1 MMEQSL
7 YPEYP
12 LSLLDRR
19 GDQRRIVA
27 RRSAT
32 VRASSL
38 LTFDPAAQRGAPLWA
53 LPIAALTGPSRRR
66 TEPKAIAPLMAF
78 RRIIAAIRL
87 WRERA
92 RSRQQLRELSDYMLD
107 DIGVRR
113 EELGYEPAKPFGH
126 RN

>member
-19 GDQRRIVA
+19 GDQRRSVA
-27 RRSAT
+27 RRPAT

-38 LTFDPAAQRGAPLWA
+38 LTLDPAAQRGAPLWA
-53 LPIAALTGPSRRR
+53 LLIAALFGQSRRR
-66 TEPKAIAPLMAF
+66 PEPKAIAPLTAF

-92 RSRQQLRELSDYMLD
+92 RSRQELR
-107 DIGVRR
+107 
-113 EELGYEPAKPFGH
+113 A
-126 RN
+126 